1 MKKIIKNR
9 IALISIIVIIVLL
22 AILFIFFIKGNKDVV
37 TRVDKIL
44 KPEYYRIECIN
55 NDCKYI
61 VAYKGKSK
69 GKNIVKI
76 INSDGKT
83 VVKYKADNSKDLV
96 KVPVNATNK
105 YVIVALKDKKN
116 YTHGYAVYNS
126 RGKKVH
132 ENNKETLYPITEK
145 YFYGKNNDLYTIYD
159 YKGNAVFKDTKDLKV
174 YNDKKIITFET
185 DKLNIIDD
193 ESNRILD
200 DYKIKEEI
208 VKNDKTLYLIVKD
221 NNGVYFYFDVNKN
234 KIVGDSFNSYTVLS
248 DKKLVISKKVN
259 NGIKKYVLNTKGK
272 IEEEIKANKNYAKDV
287 LAGYTVIDDSAVSGN
302 QKGLLVYFGNSYGIF
317 DLKKEEFTKIADFKD
332 ANKHVET
339 YNIFNDLN
347 DIRIQIGCSKTYCN
361 EKNITVYDPINN
373 SIILNIIGIEKDIK
387 KYREYKNGYIVLTYT
402 DDSHSLYNNKGEKL
416 YDSISNIVVVGQDI
430 LVDDNSNKS
439 NVLLYSVKDKK
450 MLNDENSLALLDD
463 TSNYDLYRVF
473 DEKYLYLYNSN
484 GKLLNKVSI
493 KNSNI
498 VLGDKYY
505 LFSGKKIIDVFSLID
520 GSKNT
525 IKLIANESIT
535 TSDGASIAPNKG
547 QIIVSNYKDELIRV
561 KNIKN
566 RTIRKIRK
574 SEVIS
579 VNFDKENN
587 SSFLVT
593 KSNKKYGLY
602 IIK

>member
-1 MKKIIKNR
+1 
-9 IALISIIVIIVLL
+9 
-22 AILFIFFIKGNKDVV
+22 
-37 TRVDKIL
+37 
-44 KPEYYRIECIN
+44 
-55 NDCKYI
+55 
-61 VAYKGKSK
+61 
-69 GKNIVKI
+69 
-76 INSDGKT
+76 
-83 VVKYKADNSKDLV
+83 
-96 KVPVNATNK
+96 
-105 YVIVALKDKKN
+105 
-116 YTHGYAVYNS
+116 
-126 RGKKVH
+126 
-132 ENNKETLYPITEK
+132 
-145 YFYGKNNDLYTIYD
+145 
-159 YKGNAVFKDTKDLKV
+159 
-174 YNDKKIITFET
+174 
-185 DKLNIIDD
+185 
-193 ESNRILD
+193 
-200 DYKIKEEI
+200 
-208 VKNDKTLYLIVKD
+208 
-221 NNGVYFYFDVNKN
+221 
-234 KIVGDSFNSYTVLS
+234 
-248 DKKLVISKKVN
+248 
-259 NGIKKYVLNTKGK
+259 
-272 IEEEIKANKNYAKDV
+272 
-287 LAGYTVIDDSAVSGN
+287 
-302 QKGLLVYFGNSYGIF
+302 
-317 DLKKEEFTKIADFKD
+317 
-332 ANKHVET
+332 
-339 YNIFNDLN
+339 
-347 DIRIQIGCSKTYCN
+347 
-361 EKNITVYDPINN
+361 
-373 SIILNIIGIEKDIK
+373 
-387 KYREYKNGYIVLTYT
+387 
-402 DDSHSLYNNKGEKL
+402 
-416 YDSISNIVVVGQDI
+416 
-430 LVDDNSNKS
+430 
-439 NVLLYSVKDKK
+439 